1 MHFSALPIYSRV
13 TIGSMDTTHVQ
24 LQISARGL
32 DTLKQVADQMQQGAA
47 LLASAHALLGSLR
60 ESGEL
65 TLTGDIPLV
74 DRHGEAPA
82 PAVVD

>member
-1 MHFSALPIYSRV
+1 
-13 TIGSMDTTHVQ
+13 MDTTHVQ
-24 LQISARGL
+24 LQLSARGL

-65 TLTGDIPLV
+65 TILGDIPLAESHL
-74 DRHGEAPA
+74 DPAA
-82 PAVVD
+82 PAVID

>member
-1 MHFSALPIYSRV
+1 MS
-13 TIGSMDTTHVQ
+13 TTHVQ

-47 LLASAHALLGSLR
+47 LLASAHNLLGSLR

-65 TLTGDIPLV
+65 TILGDIPLV
-74 DRHGEAPA
+74 ETHLDPAA